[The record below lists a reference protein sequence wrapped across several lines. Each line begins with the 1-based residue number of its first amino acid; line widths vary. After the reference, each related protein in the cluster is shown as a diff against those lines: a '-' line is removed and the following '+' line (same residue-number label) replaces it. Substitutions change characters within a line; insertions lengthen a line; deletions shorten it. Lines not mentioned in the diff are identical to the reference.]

1 MIKHLALLAIFFLV
15 PATVLFAQRGG
26 HGLDKKSIANDS
38 TDQLY
43 TGKQPGPIVKQAKD
57 LLMLQFTYNNWL
69 QKPDSI
75 KTKGFGYGFNSYFC
89 FDFPIKKSKLSF
101 ATGLGVSVS
110 VVYLN
115 QMRIANTDTIS
126 GAQARFVPDPL
137 DTAYKRYKFTTTYIT
152 APFELR
158 YFSNWQNRNVGFKAA
173 IGMQI
178 GTLLGADAKA
188 VTSVGGVNVK
198 FKTDT
203 KRFVSPWNFAATA
216 RVGWGNFSLF
226 MSYNLTNVF
235 KQNEGPLI
243 TPASVGIC
251 FTGL

>member
-1 MIKHLALLAIFFLV
+1 
-15 PATVLFAQRGG
+15 
-26 HGLDKKSIANDS
+26 
-38 TDQLY
+38 
-43 TGKQPGPIVKQAKD
+43 
-57 LLMLQFTYNNWL
+57 
-69 QKPDSI
+69 
-75 KTKGFGYGFNSYFC
+75 
-89 FDFPIKKSKLSF
+89 
-101 ATGLGVSVS
+101 
-110 VVYLN
+110 
-115 QMRIANTDTIS
+115 
-126 GAQARFVPDPL
+126 
-137 DTAYKRYKFTTTYIT
+137 
-152 APFELR
+152 
-158 YFSNWQNRNVGFKAA
+158 
-173 IGMQI
+173 MQI